1 MMGGA
6 KTVKCLGVV
15 LYSIPRALALK
26 MEADGHSFAV
36 RFVARV
42 AIST

>member
-1 MMGGA
+1 MVGEA
-6 KTVKCLGVV
+6 KTVNILGVV
-15 LYSIPRALALK
+15 SIHRALALK
-26 MEADGHSFAV
+26 MEANRRSFAV